1 MNSWLIFGPYLVQMK
16 VEEDL
21 IMHGSCRGRL
31 VSETARSAHV
41 WDKGWETVLA
51 VPQEGSE
58 EIPKTEL
65 YQVRRTEPSGAGPS
79 RNSALGQGGA

>member
-1 MNSWLIFGPYLVQMK
+1 MVDFWSIFGPN
-16 VEEDL
+16 E
-21 IMHGSCRGRL
+21 GGGRL
-31 VSETARSAHV
+31 GYAREGCLGCFMRETARSAHV
-41 WDKGWETVLA
+41 WGKGWETVLA

-65 YQVRRTEPSGAGPS
+65 HQVRRTEPSGAGPS